1 MMPFI
6 IPLIIHGSPYEVIPN
21 ISAILK
27 TRILRIR
34 NAWLIGVEYEVYAST
49 LSSVQSLSRV

>member
-49 LSSVQSLSRV
+49 LS